1 MRMTVS
7 RGTFGLMTGWTHAG
21 ARDGRRRGR
30 RRAQIGRLLVV
41 AGAVLICGLAHVW
54 VRLQV
59 TTLGY
64 ELSTARDLVAR
75 LEQEQRELETEL
87 AMLTA
92 PQRLGEEAGRRLRMR
107 EPEPGQ
113 VVVLR

>member
-1 MRMTVS
+1 MVAQDVWRRV
-7 RGTFGLMTGWTHAG
+7 RGGRAQ
-21 ARDGRRRGR
+21 APVRDRR
-30 RRAQIGRLLVV
+30 RRARGRVHIGRT
-41 AGAVLICGLAHVW
+41 AVLAAVVLACGLVHVW

-64 ELSTARDLVAR
+64 DLSAAREIVAR

-92 PQRLGEEAGRRLRMR
+92 PQRLEEEAGRRLRMH
-107 EPEPGQ
+107 EPKPGQ